1 LTKIK
6 RPPQAACEIV
16 HRLRERAAMRLRPST
31 WFLLALTACAAA
43 AVGVVM
49 LLPAR
54 VVVVHPTRGP
64 AVQAVYATG
73 TVESTVMLPI
83 AARLTARL
91 AQLDVDEGAR
101 VSKGQTLG
109 RLEDTDLRNALAQL
123 RSQEAYA
130 HSDYL
135 RDAALVKSGMV
146 PKSTYDKARADWLAA
161 GAASTKAQA
170 EMDFAKLVAPADGLV
185 IQRDGEVGQM
195 IPVNQAVYWIAVDS
209 PLRIAAQVDEEDINR
224 VQPGQPVL
232 IRADAVPDRVM
243 HGTVQ
248 SITPKGDP
256 VARSYRVRVGLAE
269 ATPLQIG
276 MTVEV
281 NIIVRKN
288 EDALLLPPSAISA
301 SRVWCVRDARLVPRT
316 VTTGAS
322 GDKQVEILSGIGPD
336 DLVVLHPGAA
346 LRAGARVRTTIGP

>member
-1 LTKIK
+1 
-6 RPPQAACEIV
+6 
-16 HRLRERAAMRLRPST
+16 MRLRPST
-31 WFLLALTACAAA
+31 WVLLALMACAVVAA
-43 AVGVVM
+43 GVAL

-54 VVVVHPTRGP
+54 VVVVHPTRGA

-73 TVESTVMLPI
+73 SVESTIMLPI
-83 AARLTARL
+83 AARITARL
-91 AQLDVDEGAR
+91 AELGVDEGAR
-101 VSKGQTLG
+101 VRQGQLLG
-109 RLEDTDLRNALAQL
+109 RLEDSDLRNALAQL
-123 RSQEAYA
+123 RSQETYA
-130 HSDYL
+130 RSEYQ

-146 PKSTYDKARADWLAA
+146 PRSTYDKARADWLAA
-161 GAASTKAQA
+161 SAASTKAQA
-170 EMDFAKLVAPADGLV
+170 EMDFAKLVAPANGVV

-224 VQPGQPVL
+224 VQPGQEVL
-232 IRADAVPDRVM
+232 IRADAVPNRVM

-248 SITPKGDP
+248 SITPKGDS

-281 NIIVRKN
+281 NIIVHKN
-288 EDALLLPPSAISA
+288 KDALLLPSSAISA
-301 SRVWCVRDARLVPRT
+301 NRVWCVRDARLEPRA

-322 GDKQVEILSGIGPD
+322 GDKQVEILSGIAPD

-346 LRAGARVRTTIGP
+346 LRAGARVRTTTGP

>member
-1 LTKIK
+1 
-6 RPPQAACEIV
+6 
-16 HRLRERAAMRLRPST
+16 MRLRPST
-31 WFLLALTACAAA
+31 WFLLALLACAATA
-43 AVGVVM
+43 AGVAM

-54 VVVVHPTRGP
+54 VAVVHPTRGP
-64 AVQAVYATG
+64 AVEAVYATG

-91 AQLDVDEGAR
+91 VELDVDEGAR
-101 VSKGQTLG
+101 VRRGQVLG

-123 RSQEAYA
+123 RSQEVYA
-130 HSDYL
+130 RNEYQ

-146 PKSTYDKARADWLAA
+146 PQSTYDKARADWLAA
-161 GAASTKAQA
+161 SAASTKAQA

-224 VQPGQPVL
+224 VRPGQEVL
-232 IRADAVPDRVM
+232 IRADATPNRVM
-243 HGTVQ
+243 HGIVQ

-276 MTVEV
+276 MTTEV
-281 NIIVRKN
+281 NIIVRKT
-288 EDALLLPPSAISA
+288 EDAVLLPPSAINA
-301 SRVWCVRDARLVPRT
+301 NQVWCVRDGRLEPRT

-322 GDKQVEILSGIGPD
+322 GDKQVEIVSGIAPD
-336 DLVVLHPGAA
+336 DTVVLHADA
-346 LRAGARVRTTIGP
+346 SLRAGARVRTTSGP